1 MMGIQSGAMDRDD
14 VAFLGV
20 AALARMVRD
29 GQVSARELV
38 ELYLGRIGRL
48 DPTLNAYRIVMA
60 ERALADADQADAR
73 RRGGDVRAL
82 LGVPIAVK
90 DTEDVAGEVTRWGT
104 AAFTEPAVRDSE
116 LVSRLRSAGAV
127 VIGKTNLP
135 ELAIIGCTEGP
146 AFGVT
151 RNPWDIDAS
160 PGGSSGGSA
169 AAVAAGLA
177 PGATASDGAGSIR
190 IPAANCGLVGLKPQ
204 RNRIPLS
211 PIPDHWHGLSVLG
224 FEARSV
230 ADAALLLDVGAGTAS
245 GRRYVGAA
253 EQSPGRLRI
262 ALSTKA
268 VLPARLDPQ
277 LRRAVEETGER
288 LRALGHAVDVRDP
301 EFTVGAGNASS
312 TRYLAGIAE
321 DVARVPRP
329 DRLQRRT
336 RGFGRLGK
344 PIPKSAVERA
354 KRDAATH
361 AERINRIFTE
371 FDVLVTPTTGKPPVG
386 AAEWEGMSALRT
398 LLGNADAYPYTAIW
412 NHTGQPS
419 CSVPAPNVSDKG
431 LPLGVQLIGPPDS
444 EETLLSLA
452 AQLEADIGWTTR
464 RPPLS

>member
-1 MMGIQSGAMDRDD
+1 MDRDD
-14 VAFLGV
+14 VAFAGV
-20 AALARMVRD
+20 AAQARMVRD
-29 GQVSARELV
+29 GQVSSRELV
-38 ELYLGRIGRL
+38 ELYLDRIGRL
-48 DPTLNAYRIVMA
+48 DPLLNTYRIVMA
-60 ERALADADQADAR
+60 ERALADAEQADAR

-104 AAFTEPAVRDSE
+104 AAFSDPAPADGE

-127 VIGKTNLP
+127 LLGKTNLP
-135 ELAIIGCTEGP
+135 ELAIIGSTEGP

-151 RNPWDIDAS
+151 RNPWDIDAT

-177 PGATASDGAGSIR
+177 AGATASDGAGSIR

-204 RNRIPLS
+204 RGRIPLT
-211 PIPDHWHGLSVLG
+211 PFAEHWHGLSVLG
-224 FEARSV
+224 FDARSV
-230 ADAALLLDVGAGTAS
+230 ADAGLLLDVGAGTAS
-245 GRRYVGAA
+245 QRRYAGAA
-253 EQSPGRLRI
+253 EQPPGRLRV

-268 VLPARLDPQ
+268 LLPARVDPQ

-288 LRALGHAVDVRDP
+288 LRSLGHAVDVRDP
-301 EFTVGAGNASS
+301 DFPVAAGNAFV

-336 RGFGRLGK
+336 RGFGRLGR
-344 PIPKSAVERA
+344 PFPKSLVQRA
-354 KRDAATH
+354 KRDAVEQ
-361 AERINRIFTE
+361 AERINRLFTD
-371 FDVLVTPTTGKPPVG
+371 FDVLVTPTTGKPPVR
-386 AAEWEGMSALRT
+386 AAEWEGMSAMRT
-398 LLGNADAYPYTAIW
+398 LLGNADAYPYTGIW

-419 CSVPAPNVSDKG
+419 CSVPAPNVSDRG
-431 LPLGVQLIGPPDS
+431 LPLGVQLIGRPDS

-452 AQLEADIGWTTR
+452 AQLESDVGWTER
-464 RPPLS
+464 RPPLA

>member
-1 MMGIQSGAMDRDD
+1 MDRDD
-14 VAFLGV
+14 VAFAGV
-20 AALARMVRD
+20 AAQARMVRD
-29 GQVSARELV
+29 GQVSSRELV
-38 ELYLGRIGRL
+38 ELYLDRIGRL
-48 DPTLNAYRIVMA
+48 DPLLNTYRIVMA
-60 ERALADADQADAR
+60 ERALADAEQADAR

-82 LGVPIAVK
+82 LGGPIAVK

-104 AAFTEPAVRDSE
+104 AAFSDPAPADGE

-127 VIGKTNLP
+127 LLGKTNLP
-135 ELAIIGCTEGP
+135 ELAIIGSTEGP

-151 RNPWDIDAS
+151 RNPWDIDAT

-177 PGATASDGAGSIR
+177 AGATASDGAGSIR

-204 RNRIPLS
+204 RGRIPLT
-211 PIPDHWHGLSVLG
+211 PFAEHWHGLSVLG

-230 ADAALLLDVGAGTAS
+230 ADAGLLLDVGAGTAS
-245 GRRYVGAA
+245 QRRYAGAA
-253 EQSPGRLRI
+253 EQPPGRLRV

-268 VLPARLDPQ
+268 LLPARVDPQ

-288 LRALGHAVDVRDP
+288 LRSLGHAVDVRDP
-301 EFTVGAGNASS
+301 DFPVAAGNAFV

-336 RGFGRLGK
+336 RGFARLGR
-344 PIPKSAVERA
+344 PFPKSLVQRA
-354 KRDAATH
+354 KRDAVEQ
-361 AERINRIFTE
+361 AERINRIFTD
-371 FDVLVTPTTGKPPVG
+371 FDVLVTPTTGKPPVR
-386 AAEWEGMSALRT
+386 AAEWEGMSAMRT
-398 LLGNADAYPYTAIW
+398 LLGNADAYPYTGIW

-419 CSVPAPNVSDKG
+419 CSVPAPNVSDRG
-431 LPLGVQLIGPPDS
+431 LPLGVQLIGRPDS

-452 AQLEADIGWTTR
+452 AQLESDVGWTER
-464 RPPLS
+464 RPPLA

>member
-1 MMGIQSGAMDRDD
+1 MERDD
-14 VAFLGV
+14 LAFAGV
-20 AALARMVRD
+20 ATQARMVRD
-29 GQVSARELV
+29 GQVSARELA
-38 ELYLGRIGRL
+38 ELYLDRIGRL
-48 DPTLNAYRIVMA
+48 DPALNTFRIVMA

-73 RRGGDVRAL
+73 RRAGDVRAL
-82 LGVPIAVK
+82 LGVPLAVK

-104 AAFTEPAVRDSE
+104 AAFSEPADRDGE

-127 VIGKTNLP
+127 LIGKTNLP

-151 RNPWDIDAS
+151 RNPWDLDAS

-169 AAVAAGLA
+169 AAVAAGLV

-204 RNRIPLS
+204 RGRVPLS
-211 PIPDHWHGLSVLG
+211 PFSEHWHGLSVLG

-230 ADAALLLDVGAGTAS
+230 ADAGLLLDVGAGTAAQ
-245 GRRYVGAA
+245 RRYAGAA
-253 EQSPGRLRI
+253 EQQPGRLRV

-268 VLPARLDPQ
+268 VLPARVDAQ

-288 LRALGHAVDVRDP
+288 LRSLGHAVDVRDP
-301 EFTVGAGNASS
+301 EFPVAAGNAFV

-336 RGFGRLGK
+336 RGFGRLGR
-344 PIPKSAVERA
+344 PFPKGVVERA
-354 KRDAATH
+354 KRDAATQ
-361 AERINRIFTE
+361 AERIDRIFTD
-371 FDVLVTPTTGKPPVG
+371 FDVLVTPTTGRPPVG

-398 LLGNADAYPYTAIW
+398 LLGNADAYPYTGIW

-419 CSVPAPNVSDKG
+419 CSVPAPNVSDRG
-431 LPLGVQLIGPPDS
+431 LPLGVQLIGRPDS

-452 AQLEADIGWTTR
+452 AQLEADIGWTAR
-464 RPPLS
+464 RPPLA